1 MVVKSFKQ
9 KKSNNSNNTGF
20 VCEKKKGM
28 RVILLD
34 DLDELNSLTDD
45 LKILTYLQLLV
56 QDDFAGGYGI
66 DVFASKSKDMIDM
79 YLLDLQMDKVK
90 KLESLMEKIC
100 Q

>member
-1 MVVKSFKQ
+1 MDVKDFKQ
-9 KKSNNSNNTGF
+9 KKADNSNNTGF
-20 VCEKKKGM
+20 VCGKKKGM

-34 DLDELNSLTDD
+34 DLDELNSITDD

-56 QDDFAGGYGI
+56 QEDFAGGYGI
-66 DVFASKSKDMIDM
+66 DVFASQSKDMIDM
-79 YLLDLQMDKVK
+79 YLLDLQMDNVK